1 MSTPRRSFANIFGDA
16 LGVPSG
22 DGRSGGSGRSSR
34 RNSDQGKSSLQ
45 TYVTPPGHQGNLSV
59 DQQKA
64 LDAISKQLE
73 EAGAISLRNPPHYQE
88 AQLLRFL
95 RARNFDVEASRE
107 MYLRAEEWKKK
118 INLDHLYSEFRFT
131 ERDDVAKFGWRMYFH
146 KTDTAGRPIF
156 IQDLSGLDAEKV
168 FSVTTPDRII
178 QNFAVTL
185 EHAVR
190 RRYYA
195 CTKAQGHNVD
205 DNFMVLNVQGL
216 GLGQFWTMKNKL
228 QELLSILDNNFPELS
243 GRVHII
249 NAPFIFS
256 TAWACIKGWLP
267 AHTAEKINICG
278 ADYLPIISQYVN
290 LENWPAHLG
299 GRCKCS
305 HDSPQH
311 ACETKDFG
319 PWNQ

>member
-1 MSTPRRSFANIFGDA
+1 M
-16 LGVPSG
+16 PSG

-131 ERDDVAKFGWRMYFH
+131 ERDDVAKFGWRMYS
-146 KTDTAGRPIF
+146 TRLIRQVAPS
-156 IQDLSGLDAEKV
+156 LSRTCLAW
-168 FSVTTPDRII
+168 TPKKSS
-178 QNFAVTL
+178 L
-185 EHAVR
+185 
-190 RRYYA
+190 
-195 CTKAQGHNVD
+195 
-205 DNFMVLNVQGL
+205 
-216 GLGQFWTMKNKL
+216 
-228 QELLSILDNNFPELS
+228 
-243 GRVHII
+243 
-249 NAPFIFS
+249 
-256 TAWACIKGWLP
+256 
-267 AHTAEKINICG
+267 
-278 ADYLPIISQYVN
+278 
-290 LENWPAHLG
+290 
-299 GRCKCS
+299 
-305 HDSPQH
+305 
-311 ACETKDFG
+311 
-319 PWNQ
+319 